1 MEEHNFHIPLKLEIA
16 AIIALVLVVV
26 FAFLVFIKSK
36 NAPATVKVGTRPAM
50 IDNRTQN
57 EKVADAL
64 VSVNNNKTIPTPDER
79 ANIISTLSKNS
90 SKTKKLSTSE
100 REKIISEINRIY
112 QSSK

>member
-26 FAFLVFIKSK
+26 FAFLVFIKNK
-36 NAPATVKVGTRPAM
+36 NAPATVKVETKPAM
-50 IDNRTQN
+50 TDKRTQN

-90 SKTKKLSTSE
+90 AKTKKLSTLD
-100 REKIISEINRIY
+100 REKIINEINKIY